1 MTRAA
6 LALVKRVNALSVPLA
21 KAEVTIENELGLHA
35 RPAMTLVDLANQYA
49 SDIRLQKGEQVVDGK
64 SIMQVMML
72 AATQGTQLQITAEGA
87 DAEEA
92 IAALQKL
99 VESKFDEE

>member
-1 MTRAA
+1 VSAQ
-6 LALVKRVNALSVPLA
+6 LA

-49 SDIRLQKGEQVVDGK
+49 SDIRIQKGEQVVDAK

-72 AATQGTQLQITAEGA
+72 AATQGTALEIIAEGA
-87 DAEEA
+87 DAEQA
-92 IAALQKL
+92 IAALQQL
-99 VESKFDEE
+99 VENKFDEE